1 MRRKLTKA
9 EKRKELF
16 PLSKISN
23 KQLDSDI
30 KRMEEFIENYKIN
43 YPQLK
48 ISSDFIGYLNRLIVE
63 RSSRIGRK

>member
-1 MRRKLTKA
+1 MD
-9 EKRKELF
+9 KRKKREKLF
-16 PLSKISN
+16 PLSTISN

-30 KRMEEFIENYKIN
+30 KRMEEFIENHKIN

-48 ISSDFIGYLNRLIVE
+48 LNSDFIRYLNRLIVE